1 VSTVGL
7 LCTIS
12 LRPQLMQVVNYT
24 APGHPNRGVQD
35 MHRKWSQVT
44 PQAISVVF
52 GELFGSLFTTANR
65 SLRVASDISVF
76 SIIIFASYSI
86 VDIWF
91 SSISRTILADVTAHF
106 IMTMILQ
113 TLVLLFLLLV
123 DVGHRPLPIFILL
136 THSPLGYNEPI
147 SSYVR
152 TPPA

>member
-1 VSTVGL
+1 
-7 LCTIS
+7 
-12 LRPQLMQVVNYT
+12 MQVVNYT

-52 GELFGSLFTTANR
+52 GELFSSPFTTANR
-65 SLRVASDISVF
+65 SRRVASDISAF
-76 SIIIFASYSI
+76 SIIVFFASYSI
-86 VDIWF
+86 VNIRF
-91 SSISRTILADVTAHF
+91 SSILRTIEADATAHF

-113 TLVLLFLLLV
+113 TLVLLFLSLV
-123 DVGHRPLPIFILL
+123 DVDHRPLPIFILL

-147 SSYVR
+147 PGYVR